1 MGKSYRNVYAG
12 SNSIDYHSQ
21 HNRGFAKVKKQNSRR
36 RVRIHNK
43 CCGEDEIMS
52 IKHLHDS
59 EIMNNHFASRYYG
72 ELGNIPNRPD
82 FNFYNKDLLRNHYNV
97 EWKKEDLSDLDTINR
112 AIDEGNKNPEFKMC
126 KKQIERRGNIG
137 LFYGHRLKNF

>member
-1 MGKSYRNVYAG
+1 MGKTYKNVNAG
-12 SNSIDYHSQ
+12 SNSVDYHSPN
-21 HNRGFAKVKKQNSRR
+21 NRGFAKVKKQHSHRK
-36 RVRIHNK
+36 VRTHNK
-43 CCGEDEIMS
+43 YCSEDDIIS
-52 IKHLHDS
+52 LKQLNGNQ
-59 EIMNNHFASRYYG
+59 IMNNHFASRYYG

-82 FNFYNKDLLRNHYNV
+82 FNFYNKELLRKHYNV